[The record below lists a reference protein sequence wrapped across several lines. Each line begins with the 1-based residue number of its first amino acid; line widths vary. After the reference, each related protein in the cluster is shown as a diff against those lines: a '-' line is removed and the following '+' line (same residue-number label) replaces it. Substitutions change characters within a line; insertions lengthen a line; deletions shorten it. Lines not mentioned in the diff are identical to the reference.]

1 MSQKDIQDLR
11 QDYRAASLSEKDIK
25 QDPFIQFDSWFNQA
39 RASEMHEPNA
49 MNLATATTD
58 GRPSSRIVLLKGY
71 NAEGFIFYTNYLSR
85 KGKEIAKNPLGAIT
99 FWWGPLERQVR
110 IEGTIEKISK
120 QDSEAYFLS
129 RPKGSQIG
137 AVVSPQSQ
145 EIEGREALEE
155 KWNKLEKEYEDKD
168 VPKPAHWGGYILKP
182 RLFEFWQGR
191 TSRLHDRIVF
201 KRADKNNWKIVRLAP

>member
-1 MSQKDIQDLR
+1 MSQKDIQELR
-11 QDYRAASLSEKDIK
+11 QDYRAASLSETDIK
-25 QDPFIQFDSWFNQA
+25 QDPFTQFDSWFNQA

-99 FWWGPLERQVR
+99 FWWGPLERQIR

-120 QDSEAYFLS
+120 YDSEAYFLS

-145 EIEGREALEE
+145 EIEGREGLEE
-155 KWNKLEKEYEDKD
+155 KWKQLEKEYEDKD
-168 VPKPAHWGGYILKP
+168 VVKPAHWGGYILKP

-191 TSRLHDRIVF
+191 TSRLHDRIIF
-201 KRADKNNWKIVRLAP
+201 KRADKSNWKIVRLAP

>member
-25 QDPFIQFDSWFNQA
+25 QDPFTQFDSWFNQA

-99 FWWGPLERQVR
+99 FWWGPLERQIR

-120 QDSEAYFLS
+120 YDSEAYFLS

-145 EIEGREALEE
+145 EIEGREGLEE
-155 KWNKLEKEYEDKD
+155 KWKQLEKEYEDKD
-168 VPKPAHWGGYILKP
+168 VAKPAHWGGYILKP

-201 KRADKNNWKIVRLAP
+201 KRADKSNWKIVRLAP